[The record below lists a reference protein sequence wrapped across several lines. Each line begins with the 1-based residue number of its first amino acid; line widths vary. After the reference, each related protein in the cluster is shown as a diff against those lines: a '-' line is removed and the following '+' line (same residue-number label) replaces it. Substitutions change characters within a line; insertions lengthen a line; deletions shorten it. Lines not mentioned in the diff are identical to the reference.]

1 MASVVKYHQKNR
13 AKDLPSIFSEESTGM
28 EVFIKTI
35 IKEKLENG
43 ASKEEILNNLKLI
56 EPSKENATKCEAV
69 VKELL
74 GEDVKFDV
82 RDYYDW
88 DLEQWKSK
96 TSDVGAFEDF
106 FS

>member
-35 IKEKLENG
+35 IQEKLDAG
-43 ASKEEILNNLKLI
+43 ISKEEILKNLKLI
-56 EPSKENATKCEAV
+56 EPSKENAVKCEAI

-74 GEDVKFDV
+74 GADVNFDV

-88 DLEQWKSK
+88 DLDQWKSK
-96 TSDVGAFEDF
+96 TADVGAFEDF